1 MIMLSN
7 NIKYYASYL
16 LFKLFEIFLF
26 LFPAFPP
33 TFALRILVLTIYVIS
48 HILGVQTEYKKYK
61 EVTLNNLRLQM
72 HESIKEY
79 IQEPTNDSK
88 ETPIEKKI
96 FEME

>member
-1 MIMLSN
+1 MLSN

-72 HESIKEY
+72 HETITEY
-79 IQEPTNDSK
+79 IQEPNNDSK

>member
-1 MIMLSN
+1 MLSN
-7 NIKYYASYL
+7 NIKYYTSDL

-33 TFALRILVLTIYVIS
+33 TFALRIMVLTIYVIS

-61 EVTLNNLRLQM
+61 EVTLKRLRLQM

-79 IQEPTNDSK
+79 IQEPNNDSK
-88 ETPIEKKI
+88 GITTEKKI